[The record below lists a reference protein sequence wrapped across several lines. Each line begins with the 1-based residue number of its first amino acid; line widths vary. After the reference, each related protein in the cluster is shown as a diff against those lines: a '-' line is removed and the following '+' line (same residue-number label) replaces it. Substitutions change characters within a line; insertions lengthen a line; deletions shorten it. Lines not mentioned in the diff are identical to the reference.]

1 MTNPNCLSACG
12 LVLDLTAKQVLAD
25 GQLRRLTP
33 KECRLLATFMRHSGQ
48 VLTRALL
55 MKKVWDTDYVG
66 DCRTLE
72 VHVCT
77 LRRKIGPHLI
87 HTARGVGY
95 RFGK

>member
-1 MTNPNCLSACG
+1 
-12 LVLDLTAKQVLAD
+12 
-25 GQLRRLTP
+25 
-33 KECRLLATFMRHSGQ
+33 

-77 LRRKIGPHLI
+77 LRRKIRPHLI
-87 HTARGVGY
+87 HTVRGVGY
-95 RFGK
+95 RFGE